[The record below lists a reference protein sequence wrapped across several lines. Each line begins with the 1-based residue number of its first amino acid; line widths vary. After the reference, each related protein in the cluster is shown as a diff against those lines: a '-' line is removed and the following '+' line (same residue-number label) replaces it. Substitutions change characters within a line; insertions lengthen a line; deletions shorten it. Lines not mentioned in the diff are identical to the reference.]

1 MITTV
6 LDPIKPM
13 PTNAPTSPLTA
24 SERVRQVLKAHG
36 RLATAIESLGD
47 TDSLYQAGLTSHA
60 SINVM
65 LGLEGE
71 FNIEFPDS
79 LLKRGT
85 FESVAAITSALETL
99 TPG

>member
-1 MITTV
+1 MSSNVT
-6 LDPIKPM
+6 P
-13 PTNAPTSPLTA
+13 SSLTA
-24 SERVRQVLKAHG
+24 SERVRQVLKARG

-47 TDSLYQAGLTSHA
+47 TDNLYQAGLTSHA

-71 FNIEFPDS
+71 FNIEFPDV

-85 FESVAAITSALETL
+85 FESVVAITSALATL
-99 TPG
+99 TAG

>member
-1 MITTV
+1 MSSNVTT
-6 LDPIKPM
+6 
-13 PTNAPTSPLTA
+13 SSLTA

-47 TDSLYQAGLTSHA
+47 TDNLYQAGLTSHA

-71 FNIEFPDS
+71 FNIEFPDV

-85 FESVAAITSALETL
+85 FESVVAITSALATL
-99 TPG
+99 TAG